1 MMHAMKGWFMSQGSD
16 SHAATQQAYQA
27 VWGMVQ
33 RQAAMLSYNDTF
45 RFMCY
50 MFLGMF
56 PLLFLL
62 RKPKPS
68 KAGAAMMH

>member
-1 MMHAMKGWFMSQGSD
+1 MKANFMSQGS
-16 SHAATQQAYQA
+16 SAAMATQQAYDS

-45 RFMCY
+45 LFLAM
-50 MFLGMF
+50 MFVLMI

-62 RKPKPS
+62 RKPK
-68 KAGAAMMH
+68 AGKGPAMMH